1 MKQERKYAQNNAK
14 LLGNRLNLL
23 KAEERKALIKI
34 EITKKMANNKLLR
47 LQELVE
53 NNRIQKKQKN
63 LKKKEL
69 N

>member
-53 NNRIQKKQKN
+53 NNRK
-63 LKKKEL
+63 
-69 N
+69 